1 MRNLDRES
9 FFEALKEHMTE
20 ISELFIGS
28 GIPNF
33 ECYDAEDD
41 DIQDEEIKRITEI
54 FRDAHDVVERNI

>member
-9 FFEALKEHMTE
+9 FFESLKEHMTE
-20 ISELFIGS
+20 ISELFIAT

-33 ECYDAEDD
+33 ECYSSEED
-41 DIQDEEIKRITEI
+41 DIQDDEIKRITEI